1 MYTLGSIM
9 FQRKKAFINF
19 PLLNFVHGL
28 LDFQNRH
35 KIYFVK
41 NHSRI
46 IDTNIRVQTIEKFL
60 YTWSSETLMA
70 IRLEQKSQ
78 ILMWYGSGG
87 HIEYWIC
94 TKITN
99 SDVVWLWWS

>member
-70 IRLEQKSQ
+70 ILNTELVLKSQ

-87 HIEYWIC
+87 HIE
-94 TKITN
+94 N
-99 SDVVWLWWS
+99 